1 MTLGTTLATAAHVWG
16 RSGLQN
22 FCGGSGMATI
32 LIDGQEFK
40 VGPELKVGRV
50 LAAACLRFAAPGDVH
65 RFKLFDEAGNELA
78 MGDVVGTRKLR
89 LWDTHNGAIPEVH
102 RRNGASK

>member
-1 MTLGTTLATAAHVWG
+1 
-16 RSGLQN
+16 
-22 FCGGSGMATI
+22 MATI

-40 VGPELKVGRV
+40 VGPELKAARV

-65 RFKLFDEAGNELA
+65 RFKLFDEDGKELHPTE
-78 MGDVVGTRKLR
+78 VVGTRRLK
-89 LWDTHNGAIPEVH
+89 LWDSQNGATPELH